1 MQDRPNN
8 NIDQAVKITLSRN
21 PPPPPPTPLL
31 PFN

>member
-21 PPPPPPTPLL
+21 PPPPPPLL

>member
-21 PPPPPPTPLL
+21 PPPPPPHP
-31 PFN
+31 PPPI

>member
-21 PPPPPPTPLL
+21 PPPPPTPLL

>member
-21 PPPPPPTPLL
+21 PQPHPPPPPI
-31 PFN
+31 

>member
-21 PPPPPPTPLL
+21 PPPPPPVL

>member
-21 PPPPPPTPLL
+21 PPPPPPP
-31 PFN
+31 PI

>member
-21 PPPPPPTPLL
+21 PPPPPLL